1 MDGTFIGSIT
11 DLPFFDIMFY
21 GFGVVLSF
29 LFVMYSLVIV
39 GQTTALRKAV
49 VTDKGRIVQIVS
61 IIQLVVAIAV
71 FIASLIY

>member
-1 MDGTFIGSIT
+1 MDTFIGSIF
-11 DLPFFDIMFY
+11 DLPFFDILLY

-49 VTDKGRIVQIVS
+49 VTEKGRLIQIISIV
-61 IIQLVVAIAV
+61 QLVVAIAV
-71 FIASLIY
+71 LLASLVY